1 MLAPSFICTYY
12 WWIYFRQF
20 EYFKLYWQAF
30 CGLENVTCAL
40 EKKVSFRAAE
50 QMSCAPVL
58 SCAPMLAPVHLHWLP
73 CTCPGSHAPALAPH
87 GSWHRKYPLLSLLK
101 PVLVIAQSDIL
112 KHPILTLYTLFF
124 QSVNFA
130 SDIWRFCYYGHKSY
144 FSLKEIRRVSFD
156 YTKFDYGQWPVGF
169 IHRWNVMFMS
179 IIKNW
184 NTKDAI
190 LNVWDPVLLGD
201 KLERD
206 MNWLKH
212 LRKRIIVI
220 L

>member
-1 MLAPSFICTYY
+1 MCT
-12 WWIYFRQF
+12 WEEGDLQGCWADV
-20 EYFKLYWQAF
+20 L
-30 CGLENVTCAL
+30 CTCAVL
-40 EKKVSFRAAE
+40 CTRVGSR
-50 QMSCAPVL
+50 APV
-58 SCAPMLAPVHLHWLP
+58 LAPVHPCWLL
-73 CTCPGSHAPALAPH
+73 CTCPGSCAPALAPH
-87 GSWHRKYPLLSLLK
+87 GSWHSKHPLLFLLK

-112 KHPILTLYTLFF
+112 KHPILTLYALFF

-130 SDIWRFCYYGHKSY
+130 SDIWRFCYYGHISY

-156 YTKFDYGQWPVGF
+156 YTKFGYGQWPVGF
-169 IHRWNVMFMS
+169 IHRWNVMFTN

-184 NTKDAI
+184 NIKDAI

-206 MNWLKH
+206 MNWLKY
-212 LRKRIIVI
+212 LRKRISVI